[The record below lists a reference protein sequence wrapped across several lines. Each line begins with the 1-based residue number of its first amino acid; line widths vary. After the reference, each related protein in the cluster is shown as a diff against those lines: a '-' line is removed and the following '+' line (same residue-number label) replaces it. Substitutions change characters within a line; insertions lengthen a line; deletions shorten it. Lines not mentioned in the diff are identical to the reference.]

1 MRSLRSLPAGADAPS
16 GDAAWNQLVA
26 PYRHEEALGD
36 HMLHYIDMG
45 RGEPVVMVH
54 GWADSHYTWHRNLQP
69 LCDAGARVILVDQPG
84 LGRSAIPRPPY
95 RFTIENQAAAV
106 LALVTRLGIGRF
118 HLVGSS
124 LGGAVTLYLCR
135 QEPERVGRAVVL
147 APSCYRRDRL
157 ISAWPGWARL
167 GASLAGWGA
176 GRWMIRAGL
185 RRAYGDRA
193 QIDDALIDECGR
205 PLGKPGY
212 FDALTGLSRDF
223 FSPAFD
229 ELVAR
234 YGALEPPL
242 LIVWGG
248 EDRWSPEAYGARLHA
263 AVPGSQYRVIRGC
276 GHLPH
281 QERAD
286 VVNPWLVQFLL
297 RKGAMT

>member
-1 MRSLRSLPAGADAPS
+1 MSRLRAGADARR
-16 GDAAWNQLVA
+16 GDAAWHELVA

-36 HMLHYIDMG
+36 HTLHYIDVG

-54 GWADSHYTWHRNLQP
+54 GWADSSYTWHRNLGP
-69 LCDAGARVILVDQPG
+69 LRDAGARVILVDQPG

-106 LALVTRLGIGRF
+106 LALVTRLGLERF

-124 LGGAVTLYLCR
+124 LGGAIALYLCLR
-135 QEPERVGRAVVL
+135 EPARVRRAVVL
-147 APSCYRRDRL
+147 APTCYRPRRL
-157 ISAWPGWARL
+157 IMAWPGMAQL
-167 GASLAGWGA
+167 GTILAGGWT

-185 RRAYGDRA
+185 WRAYRDRTR
-193 QIDDALIDECGR
+193 IDDALIDECSR

-212 FDALTGLSRDF
+212 VHALAGLRRDF
-223 FSPAFD
+223 FSPAFE

-234 YGALEPPL
+234 YGDLVPPL
-242 LIVWGG
+242 LIVWGN
-248 EDRWSPEAYGARLHA
+248 EDRWNPKTYGDRLHA

-286 VVNPWLVQFLL
+286 VVNPWLADFLL
-297 RKGAMT
+297 REGAAT